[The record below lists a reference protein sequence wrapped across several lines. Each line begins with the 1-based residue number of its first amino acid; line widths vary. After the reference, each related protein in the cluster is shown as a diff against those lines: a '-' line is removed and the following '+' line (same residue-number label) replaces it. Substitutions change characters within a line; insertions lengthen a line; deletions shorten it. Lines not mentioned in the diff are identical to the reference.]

1 MLNSG
6 CSILDVRGWSLASGI
21 ALRVAR
27 CVSRGENQINP
38 QSEIAMTSVICLPS
52 VACKAKEGHLFIT
65 LETKKAVLLLN
76 TAFLLIV
83 KSEIN

>member
-52 VACKAKEGHLFIT
+52 VACKAKEGHLFSSP
-65 LETKKAVLLLN
+65 ETKKAMLLLN
-76 TAFLLIV
+76 TAFFKII
-83 KSEIN
+83 KSVFN